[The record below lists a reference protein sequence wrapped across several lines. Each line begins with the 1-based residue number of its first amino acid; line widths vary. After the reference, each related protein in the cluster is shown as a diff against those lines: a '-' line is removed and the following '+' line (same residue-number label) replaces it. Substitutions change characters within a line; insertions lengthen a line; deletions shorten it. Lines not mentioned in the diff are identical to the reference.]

1 MISMAV
7 SMMSALPCSA
17 SLMTVDSAMYSSESW
32 NHTRAEA
39 RNDAQVNDLKE
50 GELAKHRVLGMLVDG
65 APLVQREDQSEKGAV
80 EPPPPLPDEAHK
92 IRGTVDSRRQPP
104 TRGCI

>member
-1 MISMAV
+1 MAV

-32 NHTRAEA
+32 NHVPKLAI
-39 RNDAQVNDLKE
+39 NDAQVNDLYKE

-104 TRGCI
+104 TRGCRA